1 MLIFRQKAKKCPL
14 FFVLSPQTSIFV
26 VCIIYNNKKQQDT
39 VMKDFIKYTFASM
52 LGVVLAGIVFTVLGI
67 VSMVGMVA
75 SSDTETTVKENSVFV
90 LDLNGALSERV
101 KENPLQALMGEDYQ
115 MYGLDDILSSIRKAK
130 ENENIKGIYLQAGMM
145 EAGFASL
152 EEIRAALK
160 DFKESGK
167 FVVAYGD
174 TYTQGMYYL
183 ASVADKVIVNPQG
196 SIAWQ
201 GLAAQPVF
209 FTDLLKKVGVEM
221 EIFKVGTYK
230 SAVEP
235 FIATEM
241 SEANR
246 EQMTAYLNSTWRRLL
261 EDVSASRGMSEDDL
275 NKCADGFMTLSPAE
289 TYIANGL
296 ADTLMYKDE
305 VLAYLKGLTDR
316 EADESLRTLSLADMK
331 NVKRN
336 VPLDKSGNIIAVYY
350 AFGGIDEST
359 STDEGINSEKVIRD
373 LRKLREDE
381 TIQAVVLRV
390 NSPGGSAY
398 GSEQIWREVVLLKEK
413 KPVVV
418 SMGDYAAS
426 GGYYISCA
434 ADCIVADPT
443 TLTGSIGI
451 FGMFPNMEGL
461 LTDKLGLHFGMV
473 KTNPNADMGDI
484 TRPFNATEKAAMQNY
499 INNGYKLFVQ
509 RCADGRGMSV
519 EAIEKIAEG
528 RVWTG
533 ATAKELGLVDELGG
547 LDKALEIAA
556 QKAGVE
562 AYSVLNYPGKES
574 LFSSLMNEG
583 KDSYIDGKM
592 SETMGEYYD
601 YVKLVQNLKDADR
614 IQARMPFDLRIR

>member
-1 MLIFRQKAKKCPL
+1 
-14 FFVLSPQTSIFV
+14 
-26 VCIIYNNKKQQDT
+26 
-39 VMKDFIKYTFASM
+39 MKDFFKFTFASM
-52 LGVVLAGIVFTVLGI
+52 LGVVLAGFVFTILGI
-67 VSMVGMVA
+67 VSMVGMMA
-75 SSDTETTVKENSVFV
+75 SSDTETVVKENSIFV
-90 LDLNGALSERV
+90 LDLEGTLSERV
-101 KENPLQALMGEDYQ
+101 QENPFQALMGEEYQ
-115 MYGLDDILSSIRKAK
+115 TYGLDDILTSIQKAK
-130 ENENIKGIYLQAGMM
+130 DNENIKGIYLQAGMM
-145 EAGFASL
+145 EASFASL
-152 EEIRAALK
+152 EEIRHALK

-167 FVVAYGD
+167 FIVAYGD

-201 GLAAQPVF
+201 GLASQTIF
-209 FTDLLKKVGVEM
+209 FKDLLKKVGVEM

-241 SEANR
+241 SDANR
-246 EQMTAYLNSTWRRLL
+246 EQITAFLTSIWGRLL
-261 EDVSASRGMSEDDL
+261 EDISESRSIPTDDL
-275 NKCADGFMTLSPAE
+275 NRYADEFAMLSPAE

-296 ADTLMYKDE
+296 ADTLMYKDG
-305 VLAYLKGLTDR
+305 VLAYLKEMSGR
-316 EADESLRTLSLADMK
+316 EADESLRTLSVEDMK

-350 AFGGIDEST
+350 AYGGIDDT
-359 STDEGINSEKVIRD
+359 SSPEEGIDSEKVIKD
-373 LRKLREDE
+373 LRLLREDE

-413 KPVVV
+413 KPVIV

-461 LTDKLGLHFGMV
+461 LTDKLGLHFDVV
-473 KTNPNADMGDI
+473 KTNKFADMGDM
-484 TRPFNATEKAAMQNY
+484 TRPFNNEEKAAMQNF
-499 INNGYKLFVQ
+499 INQGYKLFVQ

-547 LDKALEIAA
+547 LDKAIDIAA
-556 QKAGVE
+556 EKAGVE
-562 AYSVLNYPGKES
+562 AYSIINYPSQSGF
-574 LFSSLMNEG
+574 FSTLMDEG
-583 KDSYIDGKM
+583 KDNYINGKM
-592 SETMGEYYD
+592 MDALGESYHYLRF
-601 YVKLVQNLKDADR
+601 VESLKDMDR